1 MIFAIIQST
10 LIAVLA
16 GWLIYSRRKIKTMS
30 DQTLKLEEQLSLSEK
45 ETAET
50 IAVLDAKKAELA
62 AVKSENESLMIE
74 LANCKGES
82 VEKDA
87 IIERAIASLSASNAL
102 LDAAQQ

>member
-1 MIFAIIQST
+1 MIFAIIQLT
-10 LIAVLA
+10 FIAVLA
-16 GWLIYSRRKIKTMS
+16 GWVIYLRRKIKTMS
-30 DQTLKLEEQLSLSEK
+30 DQTVALEEQLSISEK

-62 AVKSENESLMIE
+62 AVRSENESLIAE
-74 LANCKGES
+74 LALCKGES